1 MENQPTWPT
10 FLRAEVLGLIIAMLV
25 QAAGLVW
32 WGSQITSR
40 VTALEA
46 KVAASAHQAEDIAR
60 IDERTKSIDE
70 SVARIERQLDNKSAV
85 NVTR

>member
-1 MENQPTWPT
+1 MEQQAQSPWAT
-10 FLRAEVLGLIIAMLV
+10 FLRVEMLGLIVALLV

-40 VTALEA
+40 VSVLETKA
-46 KVAASAHQAEDIAR
+46 VAASHQAEDIAR

-70 SVARIERQLDNKSAV
+70 AIQRVEHRLDGQDSAR
-85 NVTR
+85 